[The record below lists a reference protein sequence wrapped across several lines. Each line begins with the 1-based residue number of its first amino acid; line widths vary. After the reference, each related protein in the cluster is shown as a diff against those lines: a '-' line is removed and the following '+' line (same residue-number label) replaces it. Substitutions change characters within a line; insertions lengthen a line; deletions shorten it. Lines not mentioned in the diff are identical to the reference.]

1 MSGAGSNAEKDVVE
15 LVESPND
22 THETV
27 MAYDDTGRVPKYVVA
42 VWAVALIGFA
52 AYMIQFCFPDLAAWG
67 RP

>member
-1 MSGAGSNAEKDVVE
+1 
-15 LVESPND
+15 
-22 THETV
+22 